1 VSQKLSVLLLYVTMP
16 FMIVISFH
24 VEFSQQML
32 KDAGIVFVLAIAA
45 HMFSIVLGK
54 ILFYKFPDHISKVMR
69 FSAVFSNCAF
79 MGFPVIEGIFGKD
92 GIFFASVYIAVFH
105 IFIWTYGIGLFSG
118 KLDFKDKKKML
129 AAVINPGIISVAAGM
144 LIFIFGIRL
153 PGPLYE
159 AIDMIGGMTTPVS
172 MLIVGA
178 LLADADFRAVI
189 FKLHLY
195 FGVLVRLLVIPVLV
209 WLILRQF
216 AIPDLLLGV
225 TVVLTAMP
233 VAVNTAIF
241 AEKYG
246 ADASLA
252 SQYIAL
258 STAMSII
265 TIPLVILL
273 L

>member
-16 FMIVISFH
+16 FMIIISFH
-24 VEFSQQML
+24 IEFSEQML
-32 KDAGIVFVLAIAA
+32 KDAGIVFVFAIAV
-45 HMFSIVLGK
+45 HLFSIVLGK
-54 ILFYKFPDHISKVMR
+54 MLFYRFPDHINKVMR

-79 MGFPVIEGIFGKD
+79 MGFPVIEGIFGRE
-92 GIFFASVYIAVFH
+92 GIFFASVYVAVFY
-105 IFIWTYGIGLFSG
+105 IFLWTYGINLFSG
-118 KLDFKDKKKML
+118 GLDFKDKKKML
-129 AAVINPGIISVAAGM
+129 AAIINPGIISVAAGM
-144 LIFIFGIRL
+144 IIFILRIRL

-159 AIDMIGGMTTPVS
+159 ALDMIGGITTPIS

-178 LLADADFRAVI
+178 LLANADFRWVI
-189 FKLHLY
+189 FKIHLY
-195 FGVLVRLLVIPVLV
+195 FGIMVRLLVIPVLV
-209 WLILRQF
+209 WLILRQI
-216 AIPDLLLGV
+216 AIPDILLGV

-241 AEKYG
+241 AEKYD
-246 ADASLA
+246 ADALLA

-258 STAMSII
+258 STVMSII